1 MRSPSTFSEVRLRPS
16 FFLTLPAKKPRAE
29 CCCQSVAFIMAAI
42 VVPFGWRSIASTA
55 SCLEGEG
62 ADAFDDAV
70 FEAAAIE
77 EAASLDRA
85 ETFLLARRFALLDDL
100 RTAFAD
106 FGFGLLVAIWP
117 SSGS

>member
-16 FFLTLPAKKPRAE
+16 FFLTIPAKKPRTE
-29 CCCQSVAFIMAAI
+29 CCCQSVAFIMAAM

-55 SCLEGEG
+55 SCLEGES

-70 FEAAAIE
+70 FEADEIE
-77 EAASLDRA
+77 EAVSLDRA
-85 ETFLLARRFALLDDL
+85 ETLLTRRFAVLDDL

-106 FGFGLLVAIWP
+106 FDFD
-117 SSGS
+117 